1 MQLRHA
7 FTGKLIACK
16 LKYLMDFK
24 FEYLLLP
31 SQKYQLLNLVRSP
44 LINEIR

>member
-7 FTGKLIACK
+7 LTGGLIACK
-16 LKYLMDFK
+16 WKYMMDFQ
-24 FEYLLLP
+24 FEYLLLLP
-31 SQKYQLLNLVRSP
+31 QKYQLLNLVRSP